1 MTDKSA
7 SGRPSTYKPE
17 FGNEMISL
25 MAEGLSLTAAAA
37 ELGFHRDTIYEWAKV
52 HPEFSDAVKLAKGKR
67 ILKLE
72 RDMLG
77 AKDGPIVTARIF
89 ALKNADPEEWREKVV
104 NEHTGKDGA
113 PIETRST
120 VDLSGLDL
128 EERTA
133 LKAMLMKRMGG

>member
-1 MTDKSA
+1 
-7 SGRPSTYKPE
+7 
-17 FGNEMISL
+17 MISL